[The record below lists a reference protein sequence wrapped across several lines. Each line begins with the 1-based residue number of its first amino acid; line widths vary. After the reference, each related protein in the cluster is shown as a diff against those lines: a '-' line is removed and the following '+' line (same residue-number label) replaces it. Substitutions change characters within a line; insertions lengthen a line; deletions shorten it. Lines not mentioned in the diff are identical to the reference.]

1 MELNSQ
7 TKSALQQ
14 LGNDSK
20 INDSIFKKLVTL
32 SMDCILNDQTP
43 TDSKT
48 FNSKQSSVPE
58 HKVEFT
64 ALLYLFFE
72 ASKHD
77 YNSLEL
83 STKIEDDIMNQN
95 RIQFICESFE
105 ASKDSIRKKLET
117 KGFEF
122 PSLIDI
128 DW

>member
-1 MELNSQ
+1 MTKHQQ
-7 TKSALQQ
+7 TVKFY
-14 LGNDSK
+14 K
-20 INDSIFKKLVTL
+20 IKKNV
-32 SMDCILNDQTP
+32 P
-43 TDSKT
+43 
-48 FNSKQSSVPE
+48 VPE

-77 YNSLEL
+77 FNSLEL
-83 STKIEDDIMNQN
+83 STKIEDDVMNQN